1 MQALLYVAVLAADAI
16 SVIDL
21 SLCQYSI
28 KMMVEIQND
37 DEMVVFDPA
46 ENKFATVKQ
55 SYPKY
60 NIGFIEAY
68 TEVKKGKNWRI
79 GQKH

>member
-1 MQALLYVAVLAADAI
+1 
-16 SVIDL
+16 
-21 SLCQYSI
+21 
-28 KMMVEIQND
+28 MVMKQQL
-37 DEMVVFDPA
+37 FGPA
-46 ENKFATVKQ
+46 ENKIATVKQ